1 MFDFSVLQANADNPT
16 LMSVVYAMLFA
27 FLLSVLVAFTYE
39 KTSRDLFVP
48 GNFLQAMILGAMAA
62 ATVMLAIGDSLARG
76 LGMIGALAIIHFRT
90 NLRDPRNIIFMFA
103 ALAVGIASGVHA
115 YNTAFMGTVAFCFVA
130 FLLRITP
137 FSNAGHHSVNVLRF
151 HLDTEDGV
159 ASQQVEQLFK
169 QHCKRAVHWRTD
181 YVATNE
187 GKVKMEYNYRL
198 VFKEKGGELAFFRSL
213 TSLAGVSKIDLST
226 RNEPEAL

>member
-39 KTSRDLFVP
+39 KTNREMFVP
-48 GNFLQAMILGAMAA
+48 GNFLQAMILGSIAA
-62 ATVMLAIGDSLARG
+62 ATIMLAIGDSLARG

-103 ALAVGIASGVHA
+103 SLAVGIASGVHA
-115 YNTAFMGTVAFCFVA
+115 YNTAFMGTVAFCVVA
-130 FLLRITP
+130 FLLWLTP

-151 HLDTEDGV
+151 HLDAEDGI
-159 ASQQVEQLFK
+159 ASQQVEQLLK
-169 QHCKRAVHWRTD
+169 QYCRRTQHWRTD
-181 YVATNE
+181 YVNSAE
-187 GKVKMEYNYRL
+187 GKLKLEHNYR
-198 VFKEKGGELAFFRSL
+198 VIFKEKGGELDFLRALHGLS
-213 TSLAGVSKIDLST
+213 GVSKIDLST
-226 RNEPEAL
+226 RSEPEAL

>member
-48 GNFLQAMILGAMAA
+48 GNFLQAMILGSMAA
-62 ATVMLAIGDSLARG
+62 ATIMLSIGESLARG

-103 ALAVGIASGVHA
+103 SLAVGIACGVHG
-115 YNTAFMGTVAFCFVA
+115 YNTAFMGTVAFCIVA
-130 FLLRITP
+130 FLLRWTP
-137 FSNAGHHSVNVLRF
+137 FSTAGHHQIIVLRF
-151 HLDTEDGV
+151 RLDAADD
-159 ASQQVEQLFK
+159 ASETQVLQLIS
-169 QHCKRAVHWRTD
+169 QHCKRFQHWRTD
-181 YVATNE
+181 FTTDAE
-187 GKVKMEYNYRL
+187 GKLKTEYNYRL
-198 VFKEKGGELAFFRSL
+198 VFKEKAGELPFL
-213 TSLAGVSKIDLST
+213 NMLKNVAGISKIDLSK
-226 RNEPEAL
+226 RSEPEAL

>member
-48 GNFLQAMILGAMAA
+48 GNFLQAMILGSMAA

-103 ALAVGIASGVHA
+103 SLAVGIASGVHA
-115 YNTAFMGTVAFCFVA
+115 YNTAFMGTVAFCIVA
-130 FLLRITP
+130 FLLRLTP
-137 FSNAGHHSVNVLRF
+137 FSMLGITPSTCCAFIWMPRTVLLHNRWSSSSSN
-151 HLDTEDGV
+151 TAAAPNTG
-159 ASQQVEQLFK
+159 AP
-169 QHCKRAVHWRTD
+169 T
-181 YVATNE
+181 T
-187 GKVKMEYNYRL
+187 
-198 VFKEKGGELAFFRSL
+198 
-213 TSLAGVSKIDLST
+213 
-226 RNEPEAL
+226 